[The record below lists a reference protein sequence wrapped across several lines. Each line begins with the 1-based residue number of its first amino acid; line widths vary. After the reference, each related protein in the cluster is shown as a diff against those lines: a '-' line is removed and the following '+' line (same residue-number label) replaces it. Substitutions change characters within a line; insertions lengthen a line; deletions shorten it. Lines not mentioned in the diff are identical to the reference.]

1 MRSRLRLPQD
11 GNLLKGQRLDSYLF
25 LELAHERV
33 SRRFAALAVPPNDV
47 PHIRVEGPT
56 LRALCQK
63 NLVAT
68 HQKTTGTGPH
78 RASPAANA
86 SALVH
91 LTVTLSG
98 RRSRSAEAVRYPS
111 TSR

>member
-33 SRRFAALAVPPNDV
+33 SRRLPALAVPSNDV
-47 PHIRVEGPT
+47 PYTRVEGPT

-63 NLVAT
+63 NLVAA
-68 HQKTTGTGPH
+68 HQKTTSTDSY
-78 RASPAANA
+78 R
-86 SALVH
+86 
-91 LTVTLSG
+91 
-98 RRSRSAEAVRYPS
+98 
-111 TSR
+111 TSRRQMRRHLYITARPMRCQAPPCAMGRISHR